1 MIKFQFT
8 HRTDTGE
15 AKAEL
20 SWVNFVNAVHN
31 VTKRPDYTWVL
42 IQTRLRE
49 YSAKIDGDF
58 LVFEDEQN
66 FRHFL
71 LRWS

>member
-15 AKAEL
+15 ARAEL
-20 SWVNFVNAVHN
+20 SWANFVYAVHN
-31 VTKRPDYTWVL
+31 VSKRPEYTWVL

-66 FRHFL
+66 LSQFL